1 MATDTANLARLLA
14 AFHVDRDDTDG
25 PDAGASSATATALT
39 GDEGSEDEEE
49 LRFYSQPLIEEHTKF
64 EYLPAKPVDNGS
76 NQSVTDVEKEEPFR

>member
-1 MATDTANLARLLA
+1 M
-14 AFHVDRDDTDG
+14 
-25 PDAGASSATATALT
+25 
-39 GDEGSEDEEE
+39 GDEKQLPPTSFFSRELLSEDEEE